1 MRHDV
6 NKGIYSEIQQLFIQK
21 LKILNPN
28 ILKKELSHC
37 STSFCNAPEV
47 LLLKCSSTR
56 KNSNKNTPK
65 NTPKN
70 VPNVSK
76 AHRSILP
83 GAIIDGEEEEDEVVT
98 PFSELN
104 DA

>member
-21 LKILNPN
+21 LKILNPD
-28 ILKKELSHC
+28 ILEKELSHC

-47 LLLKCSSTR
+47 LLLKCSSMK

-83 GAIIDGEEEEDEVVT
+83 GAIIDGDEDDEIVT